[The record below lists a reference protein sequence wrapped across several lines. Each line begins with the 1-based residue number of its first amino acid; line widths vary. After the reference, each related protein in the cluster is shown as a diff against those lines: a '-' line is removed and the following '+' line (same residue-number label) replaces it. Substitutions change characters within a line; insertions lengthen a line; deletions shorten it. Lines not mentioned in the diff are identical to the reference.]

1 VPGGLSRRIVAL
13 AAASFA
19 VALGLGYMVSSSG
32 GSEPASPAPLGSA
45 AVTLDVPAASTKQA
59 ALGDAQPL
67 PGIARRPTPPPAAP
81 APASEPDPVEP
92 IDEEPAA
99 AAPVNPPVVTPP
111 APDPAPAPAPTPPP
125 VDFDDSG

>member
-1 VPGGLSRRIVAL
+1 MPGGLSRRIVAL
-13 AAASFA
+13 AAAAFA

-32 GSEPASPAPLGSA
+32 GSEPASAAPLGSA

-59 ALGDAQPL
+59 TLGDAQPL
-67 PGIARRPTPPPAAP
+67 PGIARRPPPPPAAP
-81 APASEPDPVEP
+81 APVSEPDSVEP
-92 IDEEPAA
+92 VDEEPAA
-99 AAPVNPPVVTPP
+99 PEPAAPPVVTPP

>member
-1 VPGGLSRRIVAL
+1 MPGGLSRRIVAL

-81 APASEPDPVEP
+81 APVSEPDPVEP

-99 AAPVNPPVVTPP
+99 PAPVAPPVVTPP

>member
-1 VPGGLSRRIVAL
+1 MPGGLSRRIVAL

-32 GSEPASPAPLGSA
+32 GSEAAAPAPLGSA

-67 PGIARRPTPPPAAP
+67 PGIARRPSP
-81 APASEPDPVEP
+81 APGSPCAG
-92 IDEEPAA
+92 IRAR
-99 AAPVNPPVVTPP
+99 
-111 APDPAPAPAPTPPP
+111 
-125 VDFDDSG
+125 SGGAN